1 MPEYARGRL
10 TRESAEAS
18 DKQVALVSL
27 VDDHRQWFKS
37 VHDPGKVLGGA
48 RETPREYAFCHH
60 AIQQRHPFL
69 IENAHDDPRFRDNP
83 LVTDGT
89 VGFYYGVPLEVHHQD
104 KRANVGTLCV
114 IDPKPGSIGQN
125 ARDKVHVLAAEV
137 QDLLQARLEEES
149 GSVGSGSDKER
160 GCGSGGSEERNKR
173 TSSHLTSAGPNL
185 TWKPDAHTQSN
196 MEDRIEK
203 KQRIHDVFVT
213 PAVPTRQA
221 TCVGR
226 AVLGTYGLP
235 GPQGSGPNAYSQ
247 LPSMQAVGNL
257 STMVAK
263 FQRVDRGSS
272 LPDDSG
278 PDASDRFI
286 SNIDGRTG

>member
-1 MPEYARGRL
+1 MGAGATPGTSTNREAWRSELLRATRLLDSSFEDCFERL

-104 KRANVGTLCV
+104 KCV
-114 IDPKPGSIGQN
+114 FASGQPRN
-125 ARDKVHVLAAEV
+125 M
-137 QDLLQARLEEES
+137 LLHAPACS
-149 GSVGSGSDKER
+149 WTHCAS
-160 GCGSGGSEERNKR
+160 R
-173 TSSHLTSAGPNL
+173 TSNAGL
-185 TWKPDAHTQSN
+185 A
-196 MEDRIEK
+196 
-203 KQRIHDVFVT
+203 
-213 PAVPTRQA
+213 
-221 TCVGR
+221 CLGR
-226 AVLGTYGLP
+226 VCIRRP
-235 GPQGSGPNAYSQ
+235 
-247 LPSMQAVGNL
+247 
-257 STMVAK
+257 
-263 FQRVDRGSS
+263 
-272 LPDDSG
+272 
-278 PDASDRFI
+278 
-286 SNIDGRTG
+286 

>member
-1 MPEYARGRL
+1 
-10 TRESAEAS
+10 
-18 DKQVALVSL
+18 
-27 VDDHRQWFKS
+27 
-37 VHDPGKVLGGA
+37 
-48 RETPREYAFCHH
+48 
-60 AIQQRHPFL
+60 
-69 IENAHDDPRFRDNP
+69 
-83 LVTDGT
+83 
-89 VGFYYGVPLEVHHQD
+89 
-104 KRANVGTLCV
+104 
-114 IDPKPGSIGQN
+114 
-125 ARDKVHVLAAEV
+125 
-137 QDLLQARLEEES
+137 
-149 GSVGSGSDKER
+149 
-160 GCGSGGSEERNKR
+160 
-173 TSSHLTSAGPNL
+173 
-185 TWKPDAHTQSN
+185 
-196 MEDRIEK
+196 MEDRILK
-203 KQRIHDVFVT
+203 KQCSQHDVFVT